1 MNKVNPDE
9 YITQFEDMPYI
20 VAVAAETMGIQG
32 KQGAA
37 EMSPGDLMERAESA
51 ISRYPVHAHEIGLV
65 TLAMLADSYIQEG
78 VYRNLLREQLARI
91 GDLIQEAAWYS
102 QAKRTPRAH

>member
-9 YITQFEDMPYI
+9 YVTQFEDMPYI

-32 KQGAA
+32 KQGVAGL
-37 EMSPGDLMERAESA
+37 SPGDLMERAESA

-65 TLAMLADSYIQEG
+65 TLAILADSYIQEG

-91 GDLIQEAAWYS
+91 GDLIQEAAWNS

>member
-1 MNKVNPDE
+1 MKKVNPDE
-9 YITQFEDMPYI
+9 YVTQFEDMPYI

-32 KQGAA
+32 KQGVAGL
-37 EMSPGDLMERAESA
+37 SPGDLMERAESA

-65 TLAMLADSYIQEG
+65 TLAMLADSYIQEDI
-78 VYRNLLREQLARI
+78 YRNLLREQLALI
-91 GDLIQEAAWYS
+91 SDLIQEASWNS

>member
-9 YITQFEDMPYI
+9 YVTQFEDMPYI

-37 EMSPGDLMERAESA
+37 EMSQGEFLERAESA

>member
-1 MNKVNPDE
+1 VKKVNPDE
-9 YITQFEDMPYI
+9 YVTQFEDLPYI

-37 EMSPGDLMERAESA
+37 EMSPGEFLERAESA

-65 TLAMLADSYIQEG
+65 TLAILADSYIQENN
-78 VYRNLLREQLARI
+78 YRNLLRDQLALM
-91 GDLIQEAAWYS
+91 GDFIQEAAWTS
-102 QAKRTPRAH
+102 KTKRPPRAH

>member
-1 MNKVNPDE
+1 MKKVNPDE
-9 YITQFEDMPYI
+9 YVTQFEDMPYI
-20 VAVAAETMGIQG
+20 VAVAAETMDIQG

-37 EMSPGDLMERAESA
+37 EISPGDLMERAESA

-78 VYRNLLREQLARI
+78 VYRNLLREHLARI
-91 GDLIQEAAWYS
+91 SDLIQDAAWTSQVRRIS
-102 QAKRTPRAH
+102 QAH